1 MRSLT
6 TAFQVRITAKHAWVF
21 PLLFLALACG
31 AGASDVGRR
40 FPSEKKIITDE
51 VTGAGITVLT
61 SSRANDIRIYH
72 THPQWTAGGRH
83 VVFRSKDR
91 SSDGNDQIFAVNE
104 KTGEIVQLTDGP
116 GLGIRSI
123 TLSPRRNL
131 LYYVR
136 TSGEGNAPVG
146 EIVELDLDPLLHH
159 GGRVG
164 PGVAT
169 GRVVARTNLPLE
181 SLALD
186 ADGKRLYARGSVRKS
201 GAGLLSAIHEIDIAT
216 GDMREVLREPFS
228 IGHLQANPLRSGELL
243 FCNETGG
250 DAPQRM
256 WIRRPGKA
264 VAEPLYPERAD
275 EWVTHEAYAGRNQVI
290 FNLIGFSPELRLRPT
305 GLAIVDTKTGKT
317 RILGQPKPVKEIEDE
332 RGFWHCNVSPD
343 GRWAVGDTFCGN
355 VYLVDRKSGD
365 MTLLTSGHRM
375 EPDHA
380 HPSFSPDGHRVLI
393 QSGKLSGGKDLDLMV
408 VDVPEK
414 MPRK

>member
-1 MRSLT
+1 MARCGPVS
-6 TAFQVRITAKHAWVF
+6 TAIAFAWLVF
-21 PLLFLALACG
+21 YLVLACE

-40 FPSEKKIITDE
+40 FPSEKKNITDE
-51 VTGAGITVLT
+51 VTGAAITVLT
-61 SSRANDIRIYH
+61 SSRANDIRIYQ
-72 THPQWTAGGRH
+72 THPQWTADGAH

-104 KTGEIVQLTDGP
+104 KTGEIIQLTDGP

-123 TLSPRRNL
+123 TLSHHRNA

-136 TSGEGNAPVG
+136 TSGVG
-146 EIVELDLDPLLHH
+146 DDAVSEIVELDLDPLLH
-159 GGRVG
+159 GGAKVD
-164 PGVAT
+164 PAAAA
-169 GRVVARTNLPLE
+169 GRVVARTGQPLD

-186 ADGKRLYARGSVRKS
+186 ADGKRLYARGPVRKS
-201 GAGLLSAIHEIDIAT
+201 GAGPLSAIQEINIAT
-216 GDMREVLREPFS
+216 GGMHEVLREPFA

-250 DAPQRM
+250 NAPQRM
-256 WIRRPGKA
+256 WMRRPGKSA
-264 VAEPLYPERAD
+264 AEPLYPEHAD
-275 EWVTHEAYAGRNQVI
+275 EWVTHEAYAGKNQVI
-290 FNLIGFSPELRLRPT
+290 FNLIGITPELRRRPT
-305 GLAIVDTKTGKT
+305 GLAIVDTETGKSE
-317 RILGQPKPVKEIEDE
+317 ILGQPKPVKGLEDE

-355 VYLVDRKSGD
+355 VYIVDRKSGD
-365 MTLLTSGHRM
+365 MTLLTTGHVM

-380 HPSFSPDGHRVLI
+380 HPSFSPDSRRVLV

-414 MPRK
+414 MPRPVP